1 MRRKTSY
8 SLNIKKTKKSR
19 DFYELIFIKLNA
31 AKRVNNKKRKQENS
45 KNNFKCF
52 YCKKKDHYV
61 RNYYK
66 KKIELKE
73 ALHNKEM
80 RD

>member
-8 SLNIKKTKKSR
+8 SLNIKKIKKSR
-19 DFYELIFIKLNA
+19 DFYKLIFMKLDA
-31 AKRVNNKKRKQENS
+31 VKRVNNKKRKQENS

-52 YCKKKDHYV
+52 YYKKKDYYA

-66 KKIELKE
+66 KKKQ
-73 ALHNKEM
+73 
-80 RD
+80 D